1 MVNPPEFVS
10 VLLDTSLPQLD
21 HIFEYRVPEHLL
33 GQISA
38 GFKVSVPLRG
48 GSRFAEGYVTAVS
61 DSAQFSGELQFVNK
75 LISSI
80 PIVLPETF
88 ELARLVADRQAGS
101 ASDVLRLAVA
111 PRYVR
116 TEKTFVANPVE
127 FIDYAGPLPGLCEQL
142 SATELVSG
150 ERYALHVPPG
160 VASAGET
167 DSAPNWVQH
176 FLHCAATELLNGRST
191 IISVPD
197 FRDIDLVEQAMQAS
211 TLAPHFIRV
220 DARLSGQDRYA
231 HYLRSL
237 SEPLV
242 ILGNRSAVLAPAHN
256 VGLIL
261 VWDDG
266 DHNFEEPLAPYAHS
280 RDVALI
286 RQAQTTCSLL
296 FASHTRSLEVQRL
309 VDLGWLTE
317 CEISPS
323 HPRHIVL
330 TDTEE
335 QLDEGT
341 PARIPAQALLGAKK
355 ALETGPVLI
364 QVASPGF
371 APALVCG
378 GCRERA
384 RCGACQGPLHV
395 ARRGSVAS
403 CRWCGHMASQWS
415 CGSCRSVI
423 LRPIAAGSERTSD
436 EIGRAFPGVQII
448 VADGNHTVTQVSNK
462 PVIVI
467 ATPGAE
473 PRAQGG
479 YSAMLL
485 LDGER
490 LRGREA
496 MRAEEDVL
504 RNWSNTIALAR
515 SDASIFITGAGP
527 ILGPTLQNWT
537 QTTWAQRELADR
549 FTLKLP
555 PVVRVVSVTGS
566 HDVVATTCDELPPL
580 TGSKILGPVGLGDG
594 VARALILFEYKDGDA
609 LASYLRSCVVT
620 SATRSKKP
628 AAGSANTQRVL
639 RLRVRFDDPDIDA
652 L

>member
-21 HIFEYRVPEHLL
+21 HIFEYRVPDHLL
-33 GQISA
+33 EQISV

-48 GSRFAEGYVTAVS
+48 GSRVAEGYVTAVS
-61 DSAQFSGELQFVNK
+61 NTAQFSGELQFVNK
-75 LISSI
+75 LVSSI
-80 PIVLPETF
+80 PIVVPETF

-101 ASDVLRLAVA
+101 ASDVLRLAIA

-116 TEKTFVANPVE
+116 TEKYFAANPVE
-127 FIDYAGPLPGLCEQL
+127 HQAFTGPLPGRCEQL
-142 SATELVSG
+142 SSTEHESG
-150 ERYALHVPPG
+150 GRYALHVPPG
-160 VASAGET
+160 LATFGESAEL
-167 DSAPNWVQH
+167 PHWVQH
-176 FLHCAATELLNGRST
+176 FIYLAATELSHGRST

-197 FRDIDLVEQAMQAS
+197 FREIDLLEQALHAS
-211 TLAPHFIRV
+211 SLEPHFIRV

-231 HYLRSL
+231 NYLRSL
-237 SEPLV
+237 TEPLV
-242 ILGNRSAVLAPAHN
+242 IVGNRSAVLAPAHD

-261 VWDDG
+261 MWDDG

-286 RQAQTTCSLL
+286 RQSQTNCSLL

-309 VDLGWLTE
+309 VDLGWVTE
-317 CEISPS
+317 CEVPLSQTP
-323 HPRHIVL
+323 HIVL
-330 TDTEE
+330 TDRNHHPE
-335 QLDEGT
+335 EGT
-341 PARIPAQALLGAKK
+341 PARIPAQAVLGAKK
-355 ALETGPVLI
+355 ALEKGPVLI

-378 GCRERA
+378 GCRKRA
-384 RCGACQGPLHV
+384 RCASCQGPLHV
-395 ARRGSVAS
+395 ARRGNIAN

-415 CGSCRSVI
+415 CGDCGTRV
-423 LRPIAAGSERTSD
+423 LRPVAAGSELTSD
-436 EIGRAFPGVQII
+436 EIGRAFPGTHII
-448 VADGNHTVTQVSNK
+448 VADGNHTVTQVSDK
-462 PVIVI
+462 PAIVI

-473 PRAQGG
+473 PRAHGG
-479 YSAMLL
+479 YAGMLL

-490 LRGREA
+490 LRGRDA
-496 MRAEEDVL
+496 IRAEEDVL

-515 SDASIFITGAGP
+515 QDALIFIAGAGT
-527 ILGPTLQNWT
+527 ILGQTLQSWT
-537 QTTWAQRELADR
+537 QATWAQRELVDR

-555 PVVRVVSVTGS
+555 PVVRVVSISGS
-566 HDVVATTCDELPPL
+566 HDIVTKTCDELPTL
-580 TGSKILGPVGLGDG
+580 TGSKILGPVGVGDG
-594 VARALILFEYKDGDA
+594 VSRALILFEYKDGEV
-609 LASYLRSCVVT
+609 LASYLRSCVVM

-628 AAGSANTQRVL
+628 SSGSENAQRVL

>member
-1 MVNPPEFVS
+1 M
-10 VLLDTSLPQLD
+10 LLDTPLPQLD
-21 HIFEYRVPEHLL
+21 HIFEYRVPEHLI
-33 GQISA
+33 GQISP

-61 DSAQFSGELQFVNK
+61 DKAEFSGELQSVNK
-75 LISSI
+75 LVSSI
-80 PIVLPETF
+80 PIVLPETL
-88 ELARLVADRQAGS
+88 ELARQVADRQAGS

-116 TEKTFVANPVE
+116 TEKAFVANRAERIPFTGAVP
-127 FIDYAGPLPGLCEQL
+127 AGSEDFKG
-142 SATELVSG
+142 AELDFG
-150 ERYALHVPPG
+150 GRYALHVPPG
-160 VASAGET
+160 KNSPREPE
-167 DSAPNWVQH
+167 SFPNWVRQFIH
-176 FLHCAATELLNGRST
+176 FAASELSQDRST

-197 FRDIDLVEQAMQAS
+197 FRDIDLLEQAITAS
-211 TLAPHFIRV
+211 TLATHFIRV
-220 DARLSGQDRYA
+220 DARLSGQERYA
-231 HYLRSL
+231 NYLRSL

-242 ILGNRSAVLAPAHN
+242 ILGNRSAVLAPAQN
-256 VGLIL
+256 LGLIV

-266 DHNFEEPLAPYAHS
+266 DHNFEEPLAPYTHS

-286 RQAQTTCSLL
+286 RQTQTDCSLI

-317 CEISPS
+317 CDVFPS
-323 HPRHIVL
+323 HSMHVVL
-330 TDTEE
+330 TDADHLSE
-335 QLDEGT
+335 DGT
-341 PARIPAQALLGAKK
+341 SARIPAQALLGAKK
-355 ALETGPVLI
+355 ALEKGPVLI

-371 APALVCG
+371 APAMVCG

-384 RCGACQGPLHV
+384 RCLSCQGPLHV

-403 CRWCGHMASQWS
+403 CRWCGQMASTWS
-415 CGSCRSVI
+415 CTGCGSHV
-423 LRPIAAGSERTSD
+423 LRPVAAGSERTSD

-448 VADGNHTVTQVSNK
+448 VADGNHTVTQVSDS

-473 PRAQGG
+473 PRAQHG
-479 YSAMLL
+479 YSAVLL

-515 SDASIFITGAGP
+515 TDSTIYITGAGP
-527 ILGPTLQNWT
+527 ILGPTLLEWSQPS
-537 QTTWAQRELADR
+537 WAQRELADR
-549 FTLKLP
+549 HSLKLP
-555 PVVRVVSVTGS
+555 PVVRVASVTGA
-566 HDVVATTCDELPPL
+566 HDVVTKTCDELPLL
-580 TGSKILGPVGLGDG
+580 TGSKVLGPVGLGDG
-594 VARALILFEYKDGDA
+594 SARALIMFEYKDGET
-609 LASYLRSCVVT
+609 LASYLRSCVVR

-628 AAGSANTQRVL
+628 STGNTHAQRVL

>member
-1 MVNPPEFVS
+1 MS
-10 VLLDTSLPQLD
+10 VLLDTPLPQLD
-21 HIFEYRVPEHLL
+21 HIFEYRVPKHLL

-75 LISSI
+75 LVSSI

-127 FIDYAGPLPGLCEQL
+127 LNDFAGPLPGRCEQL

-160 VASAGET
+160 LASACET

-197 FRDIDLVEQAMQAS
+197 FRDIDLVEQAVQAS
-211 TLAPHFIRV
+211 TLASHFIRV

-286 RQAQTTCSLL
+286 RQSQTNCSLL

-317 CEISPS
+317 CDVFPP
-323 HPRHIVL
+323 HALQIVL
-330 TDTEE
+330 TDSDLDPEE
-335 QLDEGT
+335 GA
-341 PARIPAQALLGAKK
+341 PARIPAQAVLGAKR
-355 ALETGPVLI
+355 ALEKGPVLI

-384 RCGACQGPLHV
+384 RCASCQGPLHV
-395 ARRGSVAS
+395 ARRGNIAS
-403 CRWCGHMASQWS
+403 CRWCGHLASQWS
-415 CGSCRSVI
+415 CGACGTQL
-423 LRPIAAGSERTSD
+423 LRPVAAGSELTSD
-436 EIGRAFPGVQII
+436 EIGRAFPGFQII
-448 VADGNHTVTQVSNK
+448 VADGNHTVTQVSDK
-462 PVIVI
+462 PAIVI

-479 YSAMLL
+479 YAGMLL

-490 LRGREA
+490 LRGRDA
-496 MRAEEDVL
+496 IRAEEDVL

-515 SDASIFITGAGP
+515 PDASIFITGAGP
-527 ILGPTLQNWT
+527 ILGPTLQKWT

-555 PVVRVVSVTGS
+555 PVVRVVSISGSRDIVTK
-566 HDVVATTCDELPPL
+566 TCDELPSL
-580 TGSKILGPVGLGDG
+580 TGSKILGPVGVGDG
-594 VARALILFEYKDGDA
+594 VARALILFEYKDGEA

-628 AAGSANTQRVL
+628 STAAENAQRVL